1 MHADTVRAMQCVQ
14 EILMLDMRIF
24 HHVRTML
31 MTGRGE
37 DAELQKV
44 VMILFDRLTEGATLL
59 VISMIIQAPKL
70 VESQTIHLV
79 SEVHYDTVTSR
90 FNGSGA
96 NTQVLMLSVLQ
107 RIRKHAERVRRR
119 QKFRTTRP

>member
-44 VMILFDRLTEGATLL
+44 VMILFDRLSEGATLL

>member
-96 NTQVLMLSVLQ
+96 KTQVLMLSVLQ
-107 RIRKHAERVRRR
+107 RIRKHAERVQRR
-119 QKFRTTRP
+119 QKYRTTRP

>member
-96 NTQVLMLSVLQ
+96 KTQVLVLSVLQ

>member
-59 VISMIIQAPKL
+59 VISMIIL
-70 VESQTIHLV
+70 ECI
-79 SEVHYDTVTSR
+79 
-90 FNGSGA
+90 
-96 NTQVLMLSVLQ
+96 
-107 RIRKHAERVRRR
+107 AE
-119 QKFRTTRP
+119 